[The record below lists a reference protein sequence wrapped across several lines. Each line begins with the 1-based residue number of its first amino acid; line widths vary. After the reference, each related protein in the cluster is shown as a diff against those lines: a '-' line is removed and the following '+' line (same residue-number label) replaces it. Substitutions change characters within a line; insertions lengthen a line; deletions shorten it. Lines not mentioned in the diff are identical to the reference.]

1 MRKILVIF
9 FVLLCTPLSADFKPK
24 KAWTNIKIGEM
35 NLQDV
40 TDFNND
46 FTDLLNACRDE
57 GLISSEAAKTLYDN
71 SINQAECLQSI
82 SDQTVN
88 ALWWATCLESERTWF
103 TSLYFLY
110 LMRDNL

>member
-1 MRKILVIF
+1 MKKMLSILLL
-9 FVLLCTPLSADFKPK
+9 LLCTSLFAEFHPK
-24 KAWTNIKIGEM
+24 KAWSNMKVGDM
-35 NLQDV
+35 NLEDV
-40 TDFNND
+40 SDFNND